1 MVSEEVKGIV
11 WKEVLD
17 KYRTRWIQ
25 LSAVTLLIFTLAISY
40 FGGSPAGVVGFRKFE
55 AVFVSLL
62 TLVTYLIPLIAL
74 VLGSGAFPEEREKG
88 TLPILL
94 SSVATPEE
102 LWTGKV
108 AGYALVLAGTVVAGY
123 LPALALVFIK
133 FGSWVLP
140 SLLVFLLSSL
150 LLGTSM
156 LLLSMTAS
164 LLIRERTRVLA
175 LSLLLWI
182 VIVILYDLSLLGL
195 LVVTKGMVSKALF
208 TFLLLLNPVDV
219 FRMVNLLHV
228 GELKAMLG
236 FATVEIPPYVS
247 PPVLWS
253 ILVAWIIVPGAL
265 GRLLLERR
273 LAG

>member
-1 MVSEEVKGIV
+1 MVSEGVKGIV

-25 LSAVTLLIFTLAISY
+25 LSAVTLLIFTLGISY

-74 VLGSGAFPEEREKG
+74 VLGSGSLPEEREKG

-94 SSVATPEE
+94 SSTATPGD
-102 LWTGKV
+102 LWNGKV
-108 AGYALVLAGTVVAGY
+108 AGYTLVLGGTIVAGY
-123 LPALALVFIK
+123 LPALVLILVK
-133 FGSWVLP
+133 FGGWVIP
-140 SLLVFLLSSL
+140 SLLAFLLSSL
-150 LLGTSM
+150 LVGTSM
-156 LLLSMTAS
+156 LLLSMILS
-164 LLIRERTRVLA
+164 VLIRERTKVLA

-182 VIVILYDLSLLGL
+182 VVVILYDLSLLGL

-219 FRMVNLLHV
+219 FRMVNLLQV
-228 GELKAMLG
+228 GELRTMLG

-247 PPVLWS
+247 PPVLWG
-253 ILVAWIIVPGAL
+253 ILAAWVIVPGVL